1 MKKQYEFGLFA
12 LMIIPII
19 IFYRYIFIHSINV
32 PYLDDFQIL
41 NTVVRVQDEPREWF
55 SILTEN
61 FNGHRFGEIK
71 LLVWLDY
78 LIEGRVNFKTLCIF
92 GSLFL
97 LGFWFFCL
105 KVIRENNLPIAYFLP
120 FTFLLFQPIFHRNIF
135 WMLSCLQY
143 QQSMFFTIV
152 AYYYLAKYT
161 TKSFIISIVL
171 GIIHTQIN
179 GNAVYIFMFGILIPL
194 YQGRYKLTTI
204 YGVIGILTG
213 ILFYRNMPTV
223 VGLAGYTLQ
232 DLLIANPTI
241 LLNAMSGFLG
251 GAINQSGVKKYFIF
265 ALGIILACIIL
276 FILSILFLL
285 ILKKLYKNLFLKYP
299 KIEATLLKLNI
310 IFRQKITMI
319 MMAGS
324 LLLTAIGVAISRGIF
339 HQGIMLVDRYVLYS
353 VITIAV
359 SYLLVIMFVA
369 GKIRLIIGIISLPL
383 SMFFCLHSYQTAIPQ
398 VLFFE
403 HSLEA
408 DIYDLQHHR
417 TTNNKMFGFL
427 PNSLDLF
434 EESLQRKIYK
444 FPESRFDT
452 LESLLSKPIDNPKIS
467 KLNLQFS
474 ITQELQK
481 VYGGVKI
488 VYINNHDFHLAENN
502 SKNIFFIVLKNKQN
516 NETYLIYPQRS
527 YALRENFWNQSQLFS
542 AGFSTMIQQD
552 CVKKGM
558 YSIGLLIF
566 ENGKANLKYTEKS
579 INVDNTKMIDW
590 MQTLGYFKNT

>member
-41 NTVVRVQDEPREWF
+41 NTVVRVQNEPREWF

-78 LIEGRVNFKTLCIF
+78 LIEGQVNFKTLCIF
-92 GSLFL
+92 GSFFL
-97 LGFWFFCL
+97 LGFWYFCL
-105 KVIRENNLPIAYFLP
+105 KIVRENNIPLAYFLP
-120 FTFLLFQPIFHRNIF
+120 FTFLVFQPIFHRNIF

-143 QQSMFFTIV
+143 QQSMFFTIA

-161 TKSFIISIVL
+161 TKSFIISIIL

-179 GNAVYIFMFGILIPL
+179 GNAVYVFMFGALIPL
-194 YQGRYKLTTI
+194 YQGRYKLTMI
-204 YGVIGILTG
+204 YGIIGITTG

-241 LLNAMSGFLG
+241 LLKALVGFLG
-251 GAINQSGVKKYFIF
+251 GAVNQSGVKKYIIV
-265 ALGIILACIIL
+265 ALGIVLACIIL
-276 FILSILFLL
+276 FIFSILFLL
-285 ILKKLYKNLFLKYP
+285 IFKKLYKNLFLKYP
-299 KIEATLLKLNI
+299 KIEATLLKLDI

-324 LLLTAIGVAISRGIF
+324 LLLTAVGVAISRGVF
-339 HQGIMLVDRYVLYS
+339 HQSIMLVDRYVLYS

-359 SYLLVIMFVA
+359 SYLLIIMFTV
-369 GKIRLIIGIISLPL
+369 GKIRFIIGIISLPL

-398 VLFFE
+398 ILFFE

-408 DIYDLQHHR
+408 DTYDLQYHR

-427 PNSLDLF
+427 PRSLDLF
-434 EESLQRKIYK
+434 EETLQRKIYK

-452 LESLLSKPIDNPKIS
+452 LEILLSIPIDNQRIS
-467 KLNLQFS
+467 KLNLQLSF
-474 ITQELQK
+474 TQELQK

-488 VYINNHDFHLAENN
+488 VYINNHDFYLTENN

-527 YALRENFWNQSQLFS
+527 YALRENFWNQPRLFS

-552 CVKKGM
+552 CVKRGM

-566 ENGKANLKYTEKS
+566 ENGKANLKFTEKS
-579 INVDNTKMIDW
+579 INIDNTKMIDW
-590 MQTLGYFKNT
+590 MQTLGYFN